1 MEQMLAKGL
10 FEEAE
15 GLFEKRGLNALQ
27 TLGYT
32 EIFDYLE
39 GKYDKEELIRLL
51 KRNSRRYAKR
61 QLTWFRRDSLIHW
74 FHPNDEQ
81 EILAFLDDQIAL
93 NPPINATQ
101 L

>member
-1 MEQMLAKGL
+1 MEQMLAEGL

-32 EIFDYLE
+32 EIFDFLE

-61 QLTWFRRDSLIHW
+61 QLTWFRRDPLIRW
-74 FHPNDEQ
+74 FHPNEER
-81 EILAFLDDQIAL
+81 EIFDFIQDQIAL
-93 NPPINATQ
+93 NPPKNATQ